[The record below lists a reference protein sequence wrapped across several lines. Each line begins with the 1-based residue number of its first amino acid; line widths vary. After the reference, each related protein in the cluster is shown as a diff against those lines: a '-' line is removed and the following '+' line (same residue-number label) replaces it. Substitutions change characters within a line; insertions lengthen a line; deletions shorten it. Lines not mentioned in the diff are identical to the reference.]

1 VNAGARRPAAA
12 GAADK
17 PRSVGVAIAT
27 GLGLAALV
35 IGTLVAG
42 KPYFLALAFV
52 AVLIA
57 QAELYA
63 VLKAGGYAPV
73 ALVGLVCGAVIIIG
87 TYLRGMSAL
96 ALGLVLPV
104 PLLLLWGLTV
114 PIDRVRTVLSS
125 TYLGIIY
132 GPFLIGFA
140 ILVLRGHDGLVLTPT
155 FVGMTAFHDSGA
167 YLIGRKIG
175 RHKMAPKTSPGKTW
189 EGFLAGT
196 FVTIAASV
204 AVLPFIYPFTVL
216 LALKLAL
223 VMSLTSPLGDLAES
237 LIKRDIGVKDM
248 GSLMPGHGGFFDRL
262 DAIIFNAPIA
272 YFVLRV
278 LKWAP

>member
-1 VNAGARRPAAA
+1 MNAEQRRGAAA

-17 PRSVGVAIAT
+17 PRSVGMAIAT

-42 KPYFLALAFV
+42 RPYFFALAFI

-63 VLKAGGYAPV
+63 VLKAGGYSPV
-73 ALVGLVCGAVIIIG
+73 ALVGLVCGAVVLIG
-87 TYLRGMSAL
+87 TYLRGMPAL
-96 ALGLVLPV
+96 ALGLVLPL
-104 PLLLLWGLTV
+104 PLLLLWGLTI
-114 PIDRVRTVLSS
+114 PLDRVRTMLSS
-125 TYLGIIY
+125 TYLGVIY

-140 ILVLRGHDGLVLTPT
+140 ILVLRGRDGIVLTPA
-155 FVGMTAFHDSGA
+155 FVGMTAVHDSGA

-175 RHKMAPKTSPGKTW
+175 RHKMSPRTSPGKTW
-189 EGFLAGT
+189 EGFFAGT
-196 FVTIAASV
+196 IVTIVLSV
-204 AVLPFIYPFTVL
+204 AVLPFVHPFTAL
-216 LALKLAL
+216 LALKLAI

-237 LIKRDIGVKDM
+237 LLKRDLGVKDM

-262 DAIIFNAPIA
+262 DAIMFNAPIA
-272 YFVLRV
+272 YLVLRV
-278 LKWAP
+278 LKWA